1 MKQMPCVTTRHQTEL
16 LNNSVRRAT
25 YSPRRAP
32 LQPRWVTIS
41 WLFLLRRMMR
51 LAMGWCGFRAA
62 AAASVRLLRLPWTRR
77 QRTTTREVHSSYTGS
92 VHNDTRI
99 NGMRQSRRDEYN
111 TSNSTTTALATTTVH
126 TRHKQNNTNIIM
138 CCATVH
144 HITWHLHKLPH
155 HQRNNPS
162 TTN

>member
-1 MKQMPCVTTRHQTEL
+1 MPCVTTRHQTEL

-77 QRTTTREVHSSYTGS
+77 QRTTTREVHSSYTCS
-92 VHNDTRI
+92 VHNDTRSYWLAS
-99 NGMRQSRRDEYN
+99 SRETNAYM
-111 TSNSTTTALATTTVH
+111 SNSTTTAVTTTTVH
-126 TRHKQNNTNIIM
+126 TTQTNLPQLST
-138 CCATVH
+138 TVH
-144 HITWHLHKLPH
+144 HITWQLLRKLPH
-155 HQRNNPS
+155 HRRNS
-162 TTN
+162 TVYH

>member
-1 MKQMPCVTTRHQTEL
+1 MPCVTTRHQTEL

-51 LAMGWCGFRAA
+51 LAMGRCGFRAA

-92 VHNDTRI
+92 VHNDTRSKWLVSS
-99 NGMRQSRRDEYN
+99 RQTNAYM
-111 TSNSTTTALATTTVH
+111 SNSTTTTQPQPLQQQQNTQ
-126 TRHKQNNTNIIM
+126 HKQISTNWVRLFITSHGN
-138 CCATVH
+138 CCVNYHTIDAIV
-144 HITWHLHKLPH
+144 
-155 HQRNNPS
+155 PS
-162 TTN
+162 TTS